1 MVPGDALSTFSRCAA
16 TACHGTAKSVFE
28 ELNDLVERKSHDRYQ
43 EKMTAVKRK
52 AVESLATST
61 PVILS
66 SSKTGASVYEIE
78 QCPRTATSKE

>member
-1 MVPGDALSTFSRCAA
+1 MYSESNGGCDNFLNGHIPSYTHFS
-16 TACHGTAKSVFE
+16 
-28 ELNDLVERKSHDRYQ
+28 DQ